1 MQCLFRPFV
10 CLKQGYFHDLVLP
23 LRGMRR
29 DMLGYQPELYPAKPI
44 LVPYQAICSRIDLGK
59 WDKQCWSLETGQEQ
73 GCTLA

>member
-1 MQCLFRPFV
+1 MRCLFRPFV
-10 CLKQGYFHDLVLP
+10 CLKQGCFHDLVLP

-44 LVPYQAICSRIDLGK
+44 LVPYQAICSRIDLDR
-59 WDKQCWSLETGQEQ
+59 WDRQCWSHEMDQEQ